1 MATETVITRES
12 PEIEAYRLGL
22 LESAK
27 QLADQPEGLGLPDYL
42 VSGLTPEQ
50 QAAQALSMAG
60 VGSYAPFLQGGD
72 QAIATGI
79 AALQG
84 ATGAYDPR
92 LAEQYMDPY
101 QSLVIDEMSN
111 ELQRQKQ
118 IGANRLNAQAAQQG
132 AFGGSRAA
140 IAQQELNRNMQDQ
153 YAKNVANLLSSGYQQ
168 AQDASMQ
175 GYENAAQRALGVGTA
190 LGTMGLQTASLGELQ
205 SKLTSQDIQNL
216 MATGGLGYEQAQAA
230 LEAERMSKL
239 QNIYEPFQRVS
250 YLSDIYAKTP
260 SAQQTISAATSPSA
274 SPFQQVAGLGIAGL
288 SAAGGAKA
296 AGLF

>member
-12 PEIEAYRLGL
+12 PDIEAYRLGL

-101 QSLVIDEMSN
+101 QSLVIDE
-111 ELQRQKQ
+111 
-118 IGANRLNAQAAQQG
+118 RLFA
-132 AFGGSRAA
+132 
-140 IAQQELNRNMQDQ
+140 E
-153 YAKNVANLLSSGYQQ
+153 
-168 AQDASMQ
+168 
-175 GYENAAQRALGVGTA
+175 ALHHHPEDRDTNDV
-190 LGTMGLQTASLGELQ
+190 
-205 SKLTSQDIQNL
+205 
-216 MATGGLGYEQAQAA
+216 
-230 LEAERMSKL
+230 R
-239 QNIYEPFQRVS
+239 
-250 YLSDIYAKTP
+250 
-260 SAQQTISAATSPSA
+260 
-274 SPFQQVAGLGIAGL
+274 
-288 SAAGGAKA
+288 
-296 AGLF
+296 